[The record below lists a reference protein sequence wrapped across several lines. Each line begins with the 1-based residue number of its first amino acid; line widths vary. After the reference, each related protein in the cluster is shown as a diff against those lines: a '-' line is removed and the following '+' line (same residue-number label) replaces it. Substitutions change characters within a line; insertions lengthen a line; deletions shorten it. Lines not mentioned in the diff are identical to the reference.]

1 MRQYNG
7 RCSGGLLLASRE
19 CSLRLFDDL
28 RLDTF
33 EQVWWKNLDYT
44 RQRVASQSPNLQL
57 VILQA
62 RLKSSKKL
70 FKMSRSEREKVPT
83 KQRPKDLF

>member
-1 MRQYNG
+1 MQLYNG
-7 RCSGGLLLASRE
+7 RCNGGLLLASRE
-19 CSLRLFDDL
+19 CSLRLFDDP
-28 RLDTF
+28 RF
-33 EQVWWKNLDYT
+33 YSIEQVWWKHLDHA